1 MISFLIIVHELGHV
15 LMAMIQK
22 IKVKSIYLYPLGGV
36 TKLDM
41 PLNTKPLK
49 ELLILINGPL
59 FQCIAYY
66 LLMKI
71 LPNEKDLIIQ
81 YHRNIL
87 YFNLLPIYPLDGGKI
102 LKLFLEIILP
112 YQLSLKR
119 TIQIS
124 YLTTGI
130 LFIQCPVKKINTY
143 IMLIFLL
150 SLIKKEE
157 KKINIIYQKF
167 LLERVNNH
175 YNFRKSKIISDNKSF
190 YRNKKHIIKDGE
202 KYYLEKEY
210 LEKKYHKIHKNY

>member
-1 MISFLIIVHELGHV
+1 
-15 LMAMIQK
+15 MAVIQK

-41 PLNTKPLK
+41 PLNTSPLK
-49 ELLILINGPL
+49 ELLVLLNGPL
-59 FQCIAYY
+59 FQCIAYD
-66 LLMKI
+66 I
-71 LPNEKDLIIQ
+71 LINIWPDEKNLITL

-87 YFNLLPIYPLDGGKI
+87 CFNLLPIYPLDGGKI
-102 LKLFLEIILP
+102 LKLFLEIFLP
-112 YQLSLKR
+112 YQMSLKR
-119 TIQIS
+119 IIQIS

-130 LFIQCPVKKINTY
+130 VFIYCPVKKLNAF

-157 KKINIIYQKF
+157 KKIKIIYQKF

-175 YNFRKSKIISDNKSF
+175 YNFRKSKIISNNKNF
-190 YRNKKHIIKDGE
+190 YRNKKHIIKEGE

-210 LEKKYHKIHKNY
+210 LEKKYHKI